1 VASNAKKE
9 NAIMTA
15 NAASPLGFIGLGTMG
30 VPMALNLQ
38 KSGTPLL
45 VWSRSE
51 QGRAELARAG
61 ADVAQNVDEV
71 FARCASVILMLA
83 DSAATDAVLGRGQPD
98 FARRVQGCTVVSMGT
113 FSPDY
118 SAALEADIRAAGG
131 RYVEAPVSGSR
142 KPAEAGQ
149 LVAMLAGDP
158 QDVAAIRPLLAP
170 LCKQSVDCGAVPSA
184 LRMKLAVNVFL
195 ITMVT
200 GLAEAAHF
208 AGRHD
213 LDMEQFAAIL
223 DAGPMASDVSRVKI
237 AKLVHRD
244 FTRQA
249 GISDVLKNNRLATDA
264 ARQAGIATPLM
275 DACLSLYGA
284 TQAMGLGEEDM
295 VAVVQA
301 IEHRS
306 RA

>member
-1 VASNAKKE
+1 
-9 NAIMTA
+9 MTA

-200 GLAEAAHF
+200 GLAEAVHF

-275 DACLSLYGA
+275 DACLSLYRA

>member
-1 VASNAKKE
+1 
-9 NAIMTA
+9 MTA

-200 GLAEAAHF
+200 GLAEAVHF

>member
-1 VASNAKKE
+1 
-9 NAIMTA
+9 MTA